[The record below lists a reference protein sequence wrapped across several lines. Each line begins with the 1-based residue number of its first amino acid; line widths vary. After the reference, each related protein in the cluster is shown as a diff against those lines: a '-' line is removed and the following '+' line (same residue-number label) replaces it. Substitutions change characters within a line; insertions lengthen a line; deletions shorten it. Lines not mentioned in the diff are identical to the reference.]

1 VAVDL
6 VGLGVGVR
14 GVDFEDLGKIVSFG
28 ATLGYKVHQNS

>member
-1 VAVDL
+1 VAAGL

-14 GVDFEDLGKIVSFG
+14 GVDIWDFEEIVSFG